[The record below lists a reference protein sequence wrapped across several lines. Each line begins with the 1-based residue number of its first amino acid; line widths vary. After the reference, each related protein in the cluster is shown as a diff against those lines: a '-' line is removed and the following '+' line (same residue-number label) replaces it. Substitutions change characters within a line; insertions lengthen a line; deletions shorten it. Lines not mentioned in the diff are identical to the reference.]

1 MTLRRKM
8 MRTADEDAE
17 QTTRSKVSGIVV
29 YMVNGTK
36 VEKRFTGSDRAD
48 VGQRINAHMRAVNGA
63 WEITRAIG

>member
-1 MTLRRKM
+1 MTLRRKN
-8 MRTADEDAE
+8 RTADEDAG
-17 QTTRSKVSGIVV
+17 QTARGKVSGIVV

-48 VGQRINAHMRAVNGA
+48 VGQRINAHMRAVTGA